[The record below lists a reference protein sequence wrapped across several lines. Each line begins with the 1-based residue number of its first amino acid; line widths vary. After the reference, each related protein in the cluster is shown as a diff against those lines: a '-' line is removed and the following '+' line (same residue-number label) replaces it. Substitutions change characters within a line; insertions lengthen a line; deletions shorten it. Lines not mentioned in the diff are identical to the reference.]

1 MLSLFVLEEGSS
13 LVHLVREVKCKSKV
27 RQAQTKCELTIIDDA
42 DTRPEEWT
50 GWNSRVTCP
59 RCVSMV
65 SRYRDI
71 SDSDEEPLIED
82 DEF

>member
-1 MLSLFVLEEGSS
+1 MPSLFVLEVGSS

-27 RQAQTKCELTIIDDA
+27 RQAQTKCEITIIDDA
-42 DTRPEEWT
+42 DTRPVEWT

-59 RCVSMV
+59 TCMAMV
-65 SRYRDI
+65 CHDL
-71 SDSDEEPLIED
+71 DEEPLIED